1 MGFTV
6 SCSETS
12 AGRQEFVSSHYSS
25 FLTPSIHPAE
35 VLLATMDILL
45 ISFRWYSQSRF
56 PPLSLLFGFQLF
68 SLCPFS
74 FTAGPIFVPR
84 ISFLS
89 CLNSIFPLL
98 NPSPA
103 VCVWTWLLPAGWE
116 HQLLSPTH
124 RDSWT
129 APALVRFA
137 FTSTAQHDSKSSA
150 NPDGDVTRL
159 ECIYYVNCF

>member
-1 MGFTV
+1 MGFFQPGIKGVMPRTKMGVRNTV
-6 SCSETS
+6 
-12 AGRQEFVSSHYSS
+12 
-25 FLTPSIHPAE
+25 PSRMARMVPLGDFH
-35 VLLATMDILL
+35 

-74 FTAGPIFVPR
+74 FTAGPIFVPW